1 MSGQCDSHC
10 YIAVLFCHHSYSHH
24 VSHQFLKKFK
34 EEEGISD
41 VIKAL
46 EEVDNGGE
54 GRWRAKLLGA
64 CTCTWKYLKKILA
77 IIIGRQWLNDVK
89 YHINMADYHIEMAA
103 KNKELTRRK
112 RSETETDDG
121 KQ

>member
-1 MSGQCDSHC
+1 MSEQCDSRC

-54 GRWRAKLLGA
+54 ERWRAKLLAA

-77 IIIGRQWLNDVK
+77 IIMGRQWLNDIK
-89 YHINMADYHIEMAA
+89 SHIDKAA
-103 KNKELTRRK
+103 KNKELTQRR

-121 KQ
+121 K

>member
-1 MSGQCDSHC
+1 MSGQCDSRC
-10 YIAVLFCHHSYSHH
+10 YIAVLFCCHSYRYH

-34 EEEGISD
+34 KEEGISD
-41 VIKAL
+41 VI

-77 IIIGRQWLNDVK
+77 IIIGRQWLNDIE
-89 YHINMADYHIEMAA
+89 YHIDRTA
-103 KNKELTRRK
+103 KNKELTQR
-112 RSETETDDG
+112 RSETETDGG
-121 KQ
+121 K